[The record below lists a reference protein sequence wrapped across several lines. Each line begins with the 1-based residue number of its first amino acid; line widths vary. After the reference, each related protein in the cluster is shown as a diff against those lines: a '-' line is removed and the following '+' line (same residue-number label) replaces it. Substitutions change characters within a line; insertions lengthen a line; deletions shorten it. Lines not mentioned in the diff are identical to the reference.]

1 MEIKI
6 NSVRDLD
13 LAGKRVL
20 FRPDINAT
28 IDRETRKIISD
39 TRLRANAETLK
50 YMLDQGAKVAIIAHQ
65 GDALD
70 YENLQPLEEH
80 AEKLSEFTGYRVT
93 YIDDVCGPAA
103 LAAVMA
109 LREGEAVIL
118 GNLRYLGEEL
128 STFDSY
134 VRLTAERMRD
144 VWHIRKLAPLFDVYV
159 NDAFSAAHRRA
170 PSMVG
175 FQQFMPS
182 AAGFQFFTE
191 YEVLTRVLHGA
202 EHPSMFVLGGA
213 KISDAFGMM
222 EPVLKNGTA
231 DKLLITGV
239 TGVVMHLAKGKTF
252 GEKQMKFLKEKN
264 LLPFVDVAKEYLAAY
279 PDAFELPLDFA
290 YEKDGERVEVS
301 ADEEMPDAILMDVGE
316 KTVAHYRELLL
327 TAKTIFANGPAG
339 VYENPVFENGTKGIW
354 QAIADSD
361 GYSVM
366 GGGDTGTSAKKF
378 IDMSKISYMCTAGGA
393 MVNFMSGKRLP
404 LVEAMEEA
412 YDPSLKK

>member
-6 NSVRDLD
+6 NSVRELD

-20 FRPDINAT
+20 FRPDINST
-28 IDRETRKIISD
+28 VDRVTRKIISD
-39 TRLRANAETLK
+39 TRLRKNAETLK

-65 GDALD
+65 GDSLD

-134 VRLTAERMRD
+134 VRLTTEQMRD
-144 VWHIRKLAPLFDVYV
+144 VWPIRKLAPLFDVYV

-202 EHPSMFVLGGA
+202 EHPAMFVLGGA

-231 DKLLITGV
+231 DKLLVSGV

-252 GEKQMKFLKEKN
+252 GAKQMKFLQEKN
-264 LLPFVDVAKEYLAAY
+264 LLTFVDIAKEYLAAY

-290 YEKDGERVEVS
+290 YEVDGVLYHHIIDPETLFPS
-301 ADEEMPDAILMDVGE
+301 AI
-316 KTVAHYRELLL
+316 EL
-327 TAKTIFANGPAG
+327 
-339 VYENPVFENGTKGIW
+339 
-354 QAIADSD
+354 
-361 GYSVM
+361 
-366 GGGDTGTSAKKF
+366 TS
-378 IDMSKISYMCTAGGA
+378 
-393 MVNFMSGKRLP
+393 
-404 LVEAMEEA
+404 
-412 YDPSLKK
+412 